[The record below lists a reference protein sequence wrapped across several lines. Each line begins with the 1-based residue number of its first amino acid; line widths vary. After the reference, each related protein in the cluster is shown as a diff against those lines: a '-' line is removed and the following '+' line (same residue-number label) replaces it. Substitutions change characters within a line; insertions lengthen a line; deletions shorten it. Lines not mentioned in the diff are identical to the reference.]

1 MTMKTKLRTLWTLI
15 KILYATL
22 IHPVMLLVYIWF
34 DRFQDFKLF
43 FKCGPL
49 WTQGILRAANI
60 TLKIEGMEKLDP
72 NTGYIL
78 VANHTSLFDIP
89 AIWATERRCLFIY
102 RKSLQKVPIL
112 GWAIGVSPAV
122 GIDRDSKKRDN
133 SHNIEKAAAL
143 MGPND
148 DTVVFAEGTRS
159 RSGKLGP
166 FKRGAFLI
174 ATKSGKQIVPVSVI
188 GARDIMAPDS
198 LEFRPGVI
206 RVVFGD
212 PISPPPLNTRD
223 EEKEFMEFVRSKVAE
238 PLPDSMK

>member
-1 MTMKTKLRTLWTLI
+1 MIKIRTLWTLL

-34 DRFQDFKLF
+34 DKYQDFKLF

-49 WTQGILRAANI
+49 WTQGILRAADI
-60 TLKIEGMEKLDP
+60 TLQIEGMEKLSS
-72 NTGYIL
+72 NEGFIL
-78 VANHTSLFDIP
+78 VSNHTSLFDIP
-89 AIWATERRCLFIY
+89 AIWATGRRCLFIY
-102 RKSLQKVPIL
+102 RKSLAKIPIL

-133 SHNIEKAAAL
+133 SHNIEKAVAL
-143 MGPND
+143 MQGNN
-148 DTVVFAEGTRS
+148 DTVIFAEGTRS
-159 RSGKLGP
+159 RSGKLGT

-174 ATKSGKQIVPVSVI
+174 ATKSGKRIVPISII

-198 LEFRPGVI
+198 FEFRKGVI
-206 RVVFGD
+206 RIVFGD
-212 PISPPPLNTRD
+212 PITPPQIHTRE
-223 EEKEFMEFVRSKVAE
+223 EEKAFMEFVRSKVAE